1 MKRALVIEDMKPV
14 RESLG
19 EILQYA
25 GCETRLIS
33 DGQVALKELFENK
46 YDLVT
51 LDLNMPSMDGVS
63 MAEAVATQEGPN
75 AATPFVVVS
84 AYLSDDVVENL
95 RQFGIEHFLQKP
107 FSADNLLD
115 LAKKLLETPEE

>member
-1 MKRALVIEDMKPV
+1 MKQALVIEDMKPV

-33 DGQVALKELFENK
+33 DGQVALKELFENN
-46 YDLVT
+46 YDLIT

-63 MAEAVATQEGPN
+63 MAEAVTTQEGPN

-84 AYLSDDVVENL
+84 AYLSDDVVEDL
-95 RQFGIEHFLQKP
+95 KGFGIEHFLEKP
-107 FSADNLLD
+107 FSADELLN
-115 LAKKLLETPEE
+115 LAKNILEKPEA